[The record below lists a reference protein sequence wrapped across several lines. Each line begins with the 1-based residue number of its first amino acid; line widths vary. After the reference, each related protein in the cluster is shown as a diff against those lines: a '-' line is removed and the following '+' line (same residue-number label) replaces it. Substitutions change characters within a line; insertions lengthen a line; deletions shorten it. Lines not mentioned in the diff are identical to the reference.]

1 VTMIPLALT
10 SDDVANYV
18 NALFL
23 VYMILIFCNI
33 LMSWIPRIPRS
44 ATLRPVLDF
53 ITQTTDPYLNIFR
66 RLLNPI
72 GAGGMA
78 IDISPI
84 LAIIVLVIARTI
96 IVSAIIN
103 P

>member
-1 VTMIPLALT
+1 MIPLALT

>member
-1 VTMIPLALT
+1 MILLAAIDK
-10 SDDVANYV
+10 DDVATYV
-18 NALFL
+18 DALFL
-23 VYMILIFCNI
+23 VYMILIFARI

-53 ITQTTDPYLNIFR
+53 ITQTTDPYLNVFR
-66 RLLNPI
+66 RLLGPI

-84 LAIIVLVIARTI
+84 VAIFVLIIARTL
-96 IVSAIIN
+96 IVNAIIN

>member
-53 ITQTTDPYLNIFR
+53 ITQTTDPYLNVFR

-84 LAIIVLVIARTI
+84 LAIVVLIIARTI

>member
-1 VTMIPLALT
+1 MTPLAIT
-10 SDDVANYV
+10 NDDVANYV

-23 VYMILIFCNI
+23 VYMVLIFANI

-44 ATLRPVLDF
+44 STLRPLLDF
-53 ITQTTDPYLNIFR
+53 ITETTNPYLNVFR
-66 RLLNPI
+66 RLMNPI
-72 GAGGMA
+72 GGPGGLA

-84 LAIIVLVIARTI
+84 LAVFVLIIANRL
-96 IVSAIIN
+96 IVGAIIN

>member
-1 VTMIPLALT
+1 MTMIPLALT

>member
-1 VTMIPLALT
+1 MIPIALT
-10 SDDVANYV
+10 KSDVANFV

-33 LMSWIPRIPRS
+33 LMSWVPRIPRS
-44 ATLRPVLDF
+44 ATLRPLLDF
-53 ITQTTDPYLNIFR
+53 ITESTNPYLNIFR
-66 RLLNPI
+66 RLINPL
-72 GAGGMA
+72 GAGNMS

-84 LAIIVLVIARTI
+84 LAIVVLLIVRTI
-96 IVSAIIN
+96 IVDAIIS

>member
-1 VTMIPLALT
+1 MSLLPLALT
-10 SDDVANYV
+10 RSDVANYV

-23 VYMILIFCNI
+23 VYVILIFCNI

-44 ATLRPVLDF
+44 ATLRPLLDF
-53 ITQTTDPYLNIFR
+53 ITETTNPYLNIFR

-72 GAGGMA
+72 GAGRMG

-84 LAIIVLVIARTI
+84 LAIIVLLIVRTLVI
-96 IVSAIIN
+96 SIIN